1 MQREIPQ
8 PPDPGVLNALRF
20 GSDPFRFLEAIQARF
35 ADLTEVP
42 LPGRP
47 PLVIVTSPS
56 LAHDALSRPEA
67 FERVPAQGSATR
79 IAENGLVQSEGEL
92 WRQQRRIMGSAFTG
106 PRVIRY
112 ANTVGERAD
121 ELAGEWATPTI
132 DGEQRDLH
140 REMTA
145 LTIRVAAEVLL
156 GERLGDDRP
165 REFHDWMQAAGTE
178 FEFSATTLKPGW
190 LPDLSSGEFKRAAGG
205 ILDLSEEIIERRRDR
220 LEREPGERGDMLA
233 LLLAA
238 EDDPDVRYEEN
249 QIRDEV
255 ATFLIAGHETTA
267 LSLTYTLAL
276 LSWNPECRERVREEA
291 REVLDGETPRHEH
304 VSRLPYTDRVYRE
317 ALRLYPPAWAVFRR
331 ATRDATL
338 GEYTVSDGSAVVV
351 PSWSIQRDRRYFER
365 PEEFDPDRWERLNPD
380 DYSPYLPF
388 GSGPH
393 KCVGRSFALSGATL
407 ALARLVREFDV
418 EVPEDAL
425 DELSVSVT
433 LRPRTG
439 VPVTIRRA
447 GE

>member
-8 PPDPGVLNALRF
+8 PPDPGILNALRF

-47 PLVIVTSPS
+47 PLVLVTNPS
-56 LAHDALSRPEA
+56 LAHDALSRPGA
-67 FERVPAQGSATR
+67 FERVPTQGSAAR

-92 WRQQRRIMGSAFTG
+92 WRQQRRIVGSAFTG
-106 PRVIRY
+106 RRVIRY
-112 ANTVGERAD
+112 ADTVGERAD
-121 ELAGEWATPTI
+121 ELAGEWATPDV

-178 FEFSATTLKPGW
+178 FEFSASTLKPGW

-205 ILDLSEEIIERRRDR
+205 ILELSEEIIERRRER
-220 LEREPGERGDMLA
+220 LEREPDERGDMLA
-233 LLLAA
+233 LLLSA
-238 EDDPDVRYEEN
+238 EDDPGVRYEEN

-276 LSWNPECRERVREEA
+276 LSWNPECRKLVRAEA
-291 REVLDGETPRHEH
+291 RAVLDGETPRHDH
-304 VSRLPYTDRVYRE
+304 VSRLEYTDRVYRE

-331 ATRDATL
+331 AIEGTDL
-338 GEYTVSDGSAVVV
+338 GEYSVEGGSAVIV
-351 PSWSIQRDRRYFER
+351 PTWSIQRDGRYFER
-365 PEEFDPDRWERLNPD
+365 PEEFEPDRWERLNPD
-380 DYSPYLPF
+380 DYEPYLPF

-393 KCVGRSFALSGATL
+393 KCVGRGFALSGATL
-407 ALARLVREFDV
+407 ALARLVHEFDV
-418 EVPEDAL
+418 DVPEDAL
-425 DELSVSVT
+425 DDLSVSVT
-433 LRPRTG
+433 LRPKTG

-447 GE
+447 DE